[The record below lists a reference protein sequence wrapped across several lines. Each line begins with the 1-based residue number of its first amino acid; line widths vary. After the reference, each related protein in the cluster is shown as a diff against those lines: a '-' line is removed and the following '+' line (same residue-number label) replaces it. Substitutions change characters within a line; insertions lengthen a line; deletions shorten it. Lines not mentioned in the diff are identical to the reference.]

1 MIMPKIPKSKRP
13 FWTKAAKTKQPPKKS
28 RNQDFYNSTE
38 WRKLRAKKFSMTP
51 LCEACEKLGLVVVGT
66 QIDHIQSISTGGAP
80 LCLSN
85 LQTLCYSCHGRKSA
99 KEQKA
104 EKMNISLTFERG
116 II

>member
-1 MIMPKIPKSKRP
+1 MPRIPKPKRP
-13 FWTKAAKTKQPPKKS
+13 FWTKAAKTKQPTKKS
-28 RNQDFYNSTE
+28 RNQEFYNSTE

-51 LCEACEKLGLVVVGT
+51 LCEACEKLGLVTVGS
-66 QIDHIQSISTGGAP
+66 QIDHIQSIATGGQP